1 MEQNAADF
9 PQKMRNFMMFFAKT
23 KKDIKKAAPQ
33 AIGAALKK
41 MKKYQANF
49 MFAFLF

>member
-41 MKKYQANF
+41 NEKISS
-49 MFAFLF
+49 